1 MALAIGGFEM
11 TTLDVAP
18 KNFLTSGEMA
28 KFLAAARQG
37 KHGIRDYLLGLMAY
51 RHGLRV
57 SELIRVRLDDLDL
70 DSGRIF
76 VRRAKGSM
84 STNHPMQGDEVRA
97 VRAWLRE
104 RKHFL
109 PVPVLAYAGTE
120 ERYNSLTAEAREST
134 TSQLVRDSNDD
145 SRGGQDISR
154 RGYSDGNSSGGS
166 EEPSSSTPSSTLNG
180 EATSRPDAHVEVKAD
195 SSPFLFLN
203 EKHRAFARQAINYL
217 FAEIGKRAGLG
228 HVHPHMLR
236 HACGFTLANAGC
248 DTRLIQDFLGHR
260 DIHNTERYT
269 RTSAH
274 RFEGLWK

>member
-1 MALAIGGFEM
+1 MI
-11 TTLDVAP
+11 TLDTAP

-28 KFLAAARQG
+28 KFLSAARQG
-37 KHGIRDYLLGLMAY
+37 KHGVRDYLLGLMAY

-57 SELIRVRLDDLDL
+57 SELIRIRMDDMDL
-70 DSGRIF
+70 DSCRIF

-109 PVPVLAYAGTE
+109 PVPVLADPKQHLFNTE
-120 ERYNSLTAEAREST
+120 VFGEAREST

-154 RGYSDGNSSGGS
+154 RGCSDGNSSGGS
-166 EEPSSSTPSSTLNG
+166 EELSSSALGINLNG

-203 EKHRAFARQAINYL
+203 EKHIEFARQAINYL

-236 HACGFTLANAGC
+236 HGCGYALANKGC
-248 DTRLIQDFLGHR
+248 DTRLIQDYLGHK

-269 RTSAH
+269 RTNSA
-274 RFEGLWK
+274 RFERLWE